1 MRPVLVY
8 AVCTWNRAERLPRL
22 LRAMCAQSCPV
33 PFEVL
38 VVDNN
43 STDGTREVVE
53 RVAAES
59 GGAPVRYVF
68 EPEQGIVP
76 ARNRAIEEAISA
88 GAEYFVFIDDDE
100 LPRDGLLEA
109 AYDALAQEGADCAGG
124 RVEVRFPKRRPR
136 WLVDDLLGFLAAV
149 DHGPQPFWIH
159 DRGTPVWTANV
170 AYRLDLFRS
179 DGTLRFDRR
188 YDRKGAQVG
197 GGSDAAMFW
206 ALLARGARIRYR
218 PDMVVVHEVEPWR
231 LRRRYFLKLHARGG
245 YRRGRYRF
253 DARGRSVAGVPPWL
267 LVQAVRHGLRA
278 TGRALRGRP
287 ALREAMNA
295 AYALGMA
302 AGAFDAWRERRRA
315 RAAEGR
321 A

>member
-8 AVCTWNRAERLPRL
+8 TVCTWNRADRLPRL
-22 LRAMCAQSCPV
+22 LRAMRAQSCPV

-43 STDGTREVVE
+43 STDETRAVVE
-53 RVAAES
+53 RIAAEA

-76 ARNRAIEEAISA
+76 ARNRAIEETLRAASR
-88 GAEYFVFIDDDE
+88 YLVFVDDDE
-100 LPRDGLLEA
+100 IPRSDLLA
-109 AYDALAQEGADCAGG
+109 VAYDALDRECADCVGG
-124 RVEVRFPKRRPR
+124 RICVAVPDGYEWIDAELR
-136 WLVDDLLGFLAAV
+136 GFLGEL
-149 DHGPQPFWIH
+149 DHGENAFWVEG
-159 DRGTPVWTANV
+159 RETPVWSGNV

-179 DGTLRFDRR
+179 DGALRFDRR

-206 ALLARGARIRYR
+206 ALLDRGARIRYR

-231 LRRRYFLKLHARGG
+231 LRRSYFLRLHARGG

-253 DARGRSVAGVPPWL
+253 HARGRSVAGVPPWL
-267 LVQAVRHGLRA
+267 LVQAMRHGLRA

-295 AYALGMA
+295 AYALGVA
-302 AGAFDAWRERRRA
+302 AGAFDAWRERRKA
-315 RAAEGR
+315 PAEGR